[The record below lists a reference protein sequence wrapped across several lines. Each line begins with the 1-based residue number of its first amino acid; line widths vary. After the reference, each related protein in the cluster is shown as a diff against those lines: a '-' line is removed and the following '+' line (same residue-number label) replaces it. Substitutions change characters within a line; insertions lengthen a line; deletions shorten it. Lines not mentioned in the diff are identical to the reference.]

1 MRLSMPR
8 ITDVTTAIAV
18 KPAITSQELWNALIK
33 TSGFCVHCVYAGK
46 TDPLNPAQKQHAPD
60 GDSHGVRDVRRRQ
73 GYSVYRSDMSGFHRA
88 KNRAEVGRLENRGRR
103 HVPCSGI

>member
-33 TSGFCVHCVYAGK
+33 TSGFCVYCVYAGK
-46 TDPLNPAQKQHAPD
+46 TDPLNP
-60 GDSHGVRDVRRRQ
+60 
-73 GYSVYRSDMSGFHRA
+73 
-88 KNRAEVGRLENRGRR
+88 
-103 HVPCSGI
+103 